1 MIKVD
6 ANGVQ
11 ASKTF
16 EALEKQMK
24 GMSKSLANIGKSM
37 SLYVTAPLTAL
48 AAVSV
53 KNADTQQQ
61 AEAKLLTALRGRED
75 IQQRLIKSA
84 GALQERS
91 TLGDEAII
99 AQQAF
104 LASLGLTEQQ
114 INDTIEAA
122 VQLSYATGMQ
132 LESAVKNLAKT
143 YGGLAGELG
152 ESIPAMKQFTKEQ
165 MQQGA
170 AVKFVNENYKG
181 FAETAAATGSGPL
194 KQLKNQF
201 GDLLEQLGNL
211 LYPAINKL
219 VFILKDVVTWFQNL
233 SSSTQATI
241 VAFGTFAASVG
252 PILLAFS
259 KITNASTSVIKSLVS
274 LKDLLS
280 SFGGITGLALT
291 GLITVANYFD
301 LWHTKTERLIRQ
313 QKEIA
318 DQIADQRA
326 QSVIKYTVELEA
338 DYANMSAEKMQKIR
352 DQAFKDM
359 HYYNERAKS
368 GSIGGTEEERRL
380 YWEDMI
386 DRANFAEAQIK
397 AIDNVTKARERGL
410 GSFQT
415 TVEKSKGLIGDLQS
429 RIKQLNDS
437 LPWLKSRDQI
447 IEVQRQIAILQTQL
461 NDIESAYENIS
472 TAVTA
477 TTEINKSALTAAP
490 TLAAGDLSEYNKL
503 KPTID
508 WSSKSDIDSMN
519 KWTAD
524 IVDASAAIS
533 STVSKAIED
542 MAVTI
547 GEGLGDMLSGGEWNP
562 IETIMKLIGAALK
575 ELGKQLIKIAGLGEV
590 IKKALD
596 NIIIAP
602 WLALG
607 AGVAAIAL
615 GQMIQNLSA
624 KPLAL
629 AEGGL
634 AFGPTLALI
643 GDNRGAASN
652 PEVVAPLSK
661 LRKMID
667 TSSSRISFDGAE
679 FIISGDALRAV
690 LRREDMRVAA
700 LG

>member
-84 GALQERS
+84 AALQGRS

-122 VQLSYATGMQ
+122 AQLSYATGMQ

-170 AVKFVNENYKG
+170 AVKFVNDNYKG

-201 GDLLEQLGNL
+201 GDLLEQVGNIL
-211 LYPAINKL
+211 IPVMNKL
-219 VFILKDVVTWFQNL
+219 VNALKTVTSWFQNL
-233 SSSTQATI
+233 SPSAQSAIVTI
-241 VAFGTFAASVG
+241 GAIAAGLG
-252 PILLAFS
+252 PVVLAFS
-259 KITNASTSVIKSLVS
+259 KLVS
-274 LKDLLS
+274 LVPAIVTGIRNIGAAFSVASLSIGVIVAALGTLLAKI
-280 SFGGITGLALT
+280 FEVDAAAKRLREMVEKEWTEE
-291 GLITVANYFD
+291 
-301 LWHTKTERLIRQ
+301 KTAVKRGTIEEYSRPVYSDEDVQERL
-313 QKEIA
+313 KTVNEEIA
-318 DQIADQRA
+318 RLQNIKTFDTVVSSQLVRYRA
-326 QSVIKYTVELEA
+326 EAEGLMEVVETRRRA
-338 DYANMSAEKMQKIR
+338 AE
-352 DQAFKDM
+352 DAAAQA
-359 HYYNERAKS
+359 
-368 GSIGGTEEERRL
+368 
-380 YWEDMI
+380 
-386 DRANFAEAQIK
+386 DRANQKTREA
-397 AIDNVTKARERGL
+397 D
-410 GSFQT
+410 
-415 TVEKSKGLIGDLQS
+415 GLIGQLEAK
-429 RIKQLNDS
+429 IKKLNDS

-447 IEVQRQIAILQTQL
+447 IEVQRQIAILQAQL
-461 NDIESAYENIS
+461 DDIESSYENIS
-472 TAVTA
+472 TAITVDA
-477 TTEINKSALTAAP
+477 EIDKSALTAAP
-490 TLAAGDLSEYNKL
+490 TLAAGDMSEYNRL

-524 IVDASAAIS
+524 IVDASASIS
-533 STVSKAIED
+533 STVGKVVED

-547 GEGLGDMLSGGEWNP
+547 GEGLGDMLSGGAWNP
-562 IETIMKLIGAALK
+562 IGAIMALIGAALK
-575 ELGKQLIKIAGLGEV
+575 ELGKQLIKIAGIGKMIQEALKKV
-590 IKKALD
+590 IV
-596 NIIIAP
+596 AP
-602 WLALG
+602 WLALA

-643 GDNRGAASN
+643 GDNRGAASD

-661 LRKMID
+661 LRNIID